1 MEKYK
6 VVVIQQSLRNNKV
19 AKFGEIV
26 EESQL
31 PSPAKE
37 LIEKGFIVSY
47 ESEKAKAK
55 AEAEAEAKA
64 DAAEKT
70 RLADEK
76 AKADAEKENV
86 NLEAESETNA
96 ETENIEVVLE
106 TVKKEVKPK
115 K

>member
-47 ESEKAKAK
+47 ESESEK
-55 AEAEAEAKA
+55 AKA
-64 DAAEKT
+64 DAAEKQ

-86 NLEAESETNA
+86 NLDAESETNA
-96 ETENIEVVLE
+96 ETENIEVVSE

>member
-1 MEKYK
+1 MGKYK

-19 AKFGEIV
+19 AKFGAIV
-26 EESQL
+26 EDSQL

-47 ESEKAKAK
+47 ETETEVEVK
-55 AEAEAEAKA
+55 
-64 DAAEKT
+64 
-70 RLADEK
+70 
-76 AKADAEKENV
+76 KETV
-86 NLEAESETNA
+86 NIETKI
-96 ETENIEVVLE
+96 ENIEVVSE

>member
-1 MEKYK
+1 
-6 VVVIQQSLRNNKV
+6 
-19 AKFGEIV
+19 
-26 EESQL
+26 L
-31 PSPAKE
+31 PSPAKG

-47 ESEKAKAK
+47 ESEKA
-55 AEAEAEAKA
+55 EA
-64 DAAEKT
+64 DSAEKA

-76 AKADAEKENV
+76 AKSDAEKENV

-96 ETENIEVVLE
+96 ETKNIEVVSE

>member
-6 VVVIQQSLRNNKV
+6 VVVIQQSLKNNKV

-47 ESEKAKAK
+47 E
-55 AEAEAEAKA
+55 
-64 DAAEKT
+64 T
-70 RLADEK
+70 
-76 AKADAEKENV
+76 
-86 NLEAESETNA
+86 ETETET
-96 ETENIEVVLE
+96 ETENIEVVSE

>member
-47 ESEKAKAK
+47 E
-55 AEAEAEAKA
+55 
-64 DAAEKT
+64 T
-70 RLADEK
+70 
-76 AKADAEKENV
+76 
-86 NLEAESETNA
+86 ETETET
-96 ETENIEVVLE
+96 ETENIEVVSE